1 MPLLLP
7 ASFVFASDNTTSAN
21 ADLRPRLSTGLGSCF
36 FLIFS
41 VFARR
46 YNSSALT
53 SRWGCGDGYPLK
65 TRSSAETHLFGIP
78 AVHCTGSSLRTVSEQ
93 SPLSP
98 SVFANCNSFH
108 IFVYHADG
116 VMISLQSPL
125 PAERWMYPL
134 ETSCLMCLLTAA
146 TFTPA
151 SSDNLAMVMSGL
163 AYIRLRILLVVFV
176 RNVTRS
182 PSNHQTF
189 SPRSVRKRILNDTSS
204 TNRFVK

>member
-1 MPLLLP
+1 
-7 ASFVFASDNTTSAN
+7 
-21 ADLRPRLSTGLGSCF
+21 
-36 FLIFS
+36 
-41 VFARR
+41 
-46 YNSSALT
+46 
-53 SRWGCGDGYPLK
+53 
-65 TRSSAETHLFGIP
+65 
-78 AVHCTGSSLRTVSEQ
+78 
-93 SPLSP
+93 
-98 SVFANCNSFH
+98 
-108 IFVYHADG
+108 
-116 VMISLQSPL
+116 MISLQSPL

>member
-1 MPLLLP
+1 MPNSRTSPSSGIYSLRHWALTFKLTQQQIKKNKIRTPLGYNNSMPLLLP

-98 SVFANCNSFH
+98 SGFAN
-108 IFVYHADG
+108 
-116 VMISLQSPL
+116 
-125 PAERWMYPL
+125 
-134 ETSCLMCLLTAA
+134 
-146 TFTPA
+146 
-151 SSDNLAMVMSGL
+151 
-163 AYIRLRILLVVFV
+163 
-176 RNVTRS
+176 
-182 PSNHQTF
+182 
-189 SPRSVRKRILNDTSS
+189 
-204 TNRFVK
+204 